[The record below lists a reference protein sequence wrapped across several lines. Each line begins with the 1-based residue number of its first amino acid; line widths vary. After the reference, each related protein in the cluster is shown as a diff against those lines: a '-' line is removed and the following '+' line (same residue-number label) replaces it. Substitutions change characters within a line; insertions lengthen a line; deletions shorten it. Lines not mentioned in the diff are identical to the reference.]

1 MSGRTGIM
9 YLLLNNFKNSVPI
22 FDVISPAPKMYK
34 GIWQI
39 REKTKCPM
47 LILWII

>member
-1 MSGRTGIM
+1 MIGRIGEQ
-9 YLLLNNFKNSVPI
+9 YLLLNLLPLLAAVLFATSH
-22 FDVISPAPKMYK
+22 APKMYK

>member
-22 FDVISPAPKMYK
+22 FDVISPAPKK
-34 GIWQI
+34 CEIWQI
-39 REKTKCPM
+39 KE
-47 LILWII
+47 

>member
-22 FDVISPAPKMYK
+22 FDVISPAPKK
-34 GIWQI
+34 CKVWQI
-39 REKTKCPM
+39 LK
-47 LILWII
+47 